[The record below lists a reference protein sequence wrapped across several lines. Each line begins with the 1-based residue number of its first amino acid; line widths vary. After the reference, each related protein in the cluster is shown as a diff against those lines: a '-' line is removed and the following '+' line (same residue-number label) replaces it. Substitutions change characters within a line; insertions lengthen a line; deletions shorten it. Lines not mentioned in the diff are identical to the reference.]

1 MVWLLPGRAR
11 TPGRLGARESEAG
24 AEQRGQGMPGSVQIR
39 CSPMGTARTWAFG
52 LCEVESSASFEQRGN
67 MTHFE
72 TSLCYGLRTDCML
85 ARGELKELTYHNCQ
99 V

>member
-1 MVWLLPGRAR
+1 MAPSRQSQDTR
-11 TPGRLGARESEAG
+11 EAG

-85 ARGELKELTYHNCQ
+85 ARGELKELTYHTCQ